1 MKVEQL
7 MTRNVRTCCPND
19 PLSDAARIMWEVDC
33 GGVPV
38 TEQCYGSAKVVGMIT
53 DRDICMAAYIRGLPL
68 SEIEVGSVMAKTL
81 CSCRMTDSIATALK
95 VLEQN
100 QIHRLLV
107 LDQDNCL
114 MGLLSLTDIAREA
127 ERERDRST
135 KEVGE
140 TRTAEVLE
148 AISAPR
154 SPRDVAAAV

>member
-1 MKVEQL
+1 MNVEQL

-19 PLSDAARIMWEVDC
+19 SLSDAARIMWEADC
-33 GGVPV
+33 GCVPV

-53 DRDICMAAYIRGLPL
+53 DRDICMAAYTQELPL

-81 CSCRMTDSIATALK
+81 YSCRTTDSIAAALK

-107 LDQDNCL
+107 LDQDDTL
-114 MGLLSLTDIAREA
+114 MGLLSLADIAREA
-127 ERERDRST
+127 KREHGGTTNEVSDV
-135 KEVGE
+135 EVGQ
-140 TRTAEVLE
+140 VVE

-154 SPRDVAAAV
+154 SPGDVARAA